1 MGTTD
6 EMAGHV
12 EGVDESVMH
21 DAIFDWEGCDVAP
34 LAFGHHANGVTAGG
48 SPCAVEKTVGEA
60 EEIAVEIDLVV
71 ES

>member
-1 MGTTD
+1 
-6 EMAGHV
+6 MAGHV
-12 EGVDESVMH
+12 EGVNESIMH
-21 DAIFDWEGCDVAP
+21 DAVFNRERGDVAP

-48 SPCAVEKTVGEA
+48 SPCAVEKTVGET